1 MVDISRETYESNG
14 VETIVDSNGILWL
27 NERHIKDRLDHKN
40 LWMTTGKYISDHK
53 KYRYQLVDKPKKQLN
68 RIFTD
73 KELAVKVI
81 MDRRTTVAHKF
92 RTRL

>member
-27 NERHIKDRLDHKN
+27 NERHIKDRLDYKN

-53 KYRYQLVDKPKKQLN
+53 KYRY
-68 RIFTD
+68 
-73 KELAVKVI
+73 
-81 MDRRTTVAHKF
+81 
-92 RTRL
+92 